1 MAVCLHADPDPSVPY
16 LFQDFRSRRRLHVS
30 STYADGRCA
39 SGRGPRLAA
48 RQFLSRKLGQDV
60 HLAWKDLAITATLL
74 SRTCSYDHFDSR
86 LSEIGLLPSK
96 MGIAA
101 LGVYLSMERDISGNR
116 RDFHILDDR
125 QQTRETMDRDPR
137 SRPK

>member
-1 MAVCLHADPDPSVPY
+1 
-16 LFQDFRSRRRLHVS
+16 
-30 STYADGRCA
+30 
-39 SGRGPRLAA
+39 
-48 RQFLSRKLGQDV
+48 
-60 HLAWKDLAITATLL
+60 
-74 SRTCSYDHFDSR
+74 
-86 LSEIGLLPSK
+86 

-137 SRPK
+137 SRPKWMAIDLRFESVYNVRRGYVKHERGRKMESLGLAR